1 MKKYFSI
8 VIKWFLVYLQSGE
21 HQSPENDLKL
31 SDLVE
36 KNFTFIIYESICN
49 PFYVMILTFGR
60 MVDLKR

>member
-36 KNFTFIIYESICN
+36 KILHLLYMRVFAILSI
-49 PFYVMILTFGR
+49 
-60 MVDLKR
+60 